1 MFGILPKFYGTME
14 RFSRI
19 EKMIGSKRLARLQAS
34 TVTIAGLGA
43 VGGYVVEGLARAG
56 VGGLRLIDFDIVSP
70 ANINRQIYALDS
82 TLGRLKT
89 EVATERV
96 LDINPDCRV
105 EALNIFLDQQTM
117 EQVFTPGSDL
127 LIDAI
132 DALNPK
138 VEMLVRGWEKN
149 IPLISSMGAALRTD
163 PLQIRTADIMDSR
176 QCPLARRIRKR
187 LRRRGVGQGITCVF
201 SLEKVE
207 FDFKEPGN
215 EKMHDQDHGL
225 IRGRKRH
232 VLGSLPTIPA
242 IFGLTIANL
251 ALEKLYTL

>member
-1 MFGILPKFYGTME
+1 MD

-19 EKMIGSKRLARLQAS
+19 EKMIGSERLARLQAS
-34 TVTIAGLGA
+34 MVTVAGLGA
-43 VGGYVVEGLARAG
+43 VGGYVVEGLARSG
-56 VGGLRLIDFDIVSP
+56 VGHLRLIDFDIVSP

-89 EVATERV
+89 EVAAERV

-105 EALNIFLDQQTM
+105 ETVNVFIDQQTM
-117 EQVFTPGSDL
+117 GRVLAPRPDL

-138 VEMLVRGWEKN
+138 VEMLVRGWKEN

-163 PLQIRTADIMDSR
+163 PFLVRAADVMASQ

-187 LRRRGVGQGITCVF
+187 LRRRKVGQGITCVF

-207 FDFKEPGN
+207 FDFKGKET
-215 EKMHDQDHGL
+215 EKEHDRDNGL
-225 IRGRKRH
+225 IMGRKRH
-232 VLGSLPTIPA
+232 VLGSLPALPA

-251 ALEKLYTL
+251 ALEKL

>member
-1 MFGILPKFYGTME
+1 ME

-34 TVTIAGLGA
+34 MVTVAGLGA
-43 VGGYVVEGLARAG
+43 VGGYVVEGLARSG
-56 VGGLRLIDFDIVSP
+56 VGHLRLIDFDIVSP

-89 EVATERV
+89 EVAAERV

-105 EALNIFLDQQTM
+105 ETVNVFIDQQT
-117 EQVFTPGSDL
+117 VGRVLAPRPDL

-138 VEMLVRGWEKN
+138 VELLARGWEEN

-163 PLQIRTADIMDSR
+163 PFQVRAADVMASQ

-187 LRRRGVGQGITCVF
+187 LRRREVGQGITCVF

-207 FDFKEPGN
+207 FNFKGKEN
-215 EKMHDQDHGL
+215 EKEHDRDNGL

-232 VLGSLPTIPA
+232 VLGSLPALPA

-251 ALEKLYTL
+251 ALEKLTGNTV

>member
-1 MFGILPKFYGTME
+1 MA

-19 EKMIGSKRLARLQAS
+19 EKMMGSDCLNRLKVS
-34 TVTIAGLGA
+34 TVTVAGLGA
-43 VGGYVVEGLARAG
+43 VGGYVVEGLARSG
-56 VGGLRLIDFDIVSP
+56 VGCLRLIDFDIVSQ

-96 LDINPDCRV
+96 HGINPDCRV
-105 EALNIFLDQQTM
+105 EAVNIFIDQQTM
-117 EQVFTPGSDL
+117 DQVIEPRPDL

-138 VEMLVRGWEKN
+138 VEMLVRGWDGN

-163 PLQIRTADIMDSR
+163 PFLVRAADIMDSS

-187 LRRRGVGQGITCVF
+187 LRRRGVGRGINCVF
-201 SLEKVE
+201 SLEKAK
-207 FDFKEPGN
+207 FDFKTPDN
-215 EKMHDQDHGL
+215 EKTHDQDHGL

-232 VLGSLPTIPA
+232 VLGSLPTLPA
-242 IFGLTIANL
+242 IFGMTIANL
-251 ALEKLYTL
+251 ALEKLIAGFSP